1 MTVSYTRVFV
11 PQIAGLPQNVDLEGV
26 RTDLADN
33 HVAAP
38 SGVDQ
43 DEVAA
48 IVAHARAQGIDLSV
62 VVTDGNPWHDSELR
76 DLATE
81 VAKTEHGTVLVL
93 SRDWA
98 GTYSDTFSRVKLEA
112 AEDAVE
118 WVRPVEAIATKTQT
132 FIDRVEDEPTI
143 GWTHITIVLLAG
155 LLLAVGGLYW
165 VKSRRPE
172 RGDEVLQK
180 IS

>member
-11 PQIAGLPQNVDLEGV
+11 PKVAGLPQNVDLDDV

-38 SGVDQ
+38 ADVDQ

-48 IVAHARAQGIDLSV
+48 IVQHARAQGIDLSV
-62 VVTDGNPWHDSELR
+62 VVTEGNPWHDSELR

-81 VAKTEHGTVLVL
+81 VAKSEHGTVLVL

-118 WVRPVEAIATKTQT
+118 WVRPVEAVATKTQT
-132 FIDRVEDEPTI
+132 FVDRVEYEPVIT
-143 GWTHITIVLLAG
+143 WTHITIVLLAG
-155 LLLAVGGLYW
+155 MLLTVGGLYW
-165 VKSRRPE
+165 VKSRRAKHE
-172 RGDEVLQK
+172 
-180 IS
+180 I

>member
-11 PQIAGLPQNVDLEGV
+11 PQIAGLPQNIDLDEL
-26 RTDLADN
+26 RADLADN

-43 DEVAA
+43 DDVAA
-48 IVAHARAQGIDLSV
+48 IVAQARAKGIKLSV
-62 VVTDGNPWHDSELR
+62 VVTEGNPWHDSELR

-81 VAKTEHGTVLVL
+81 VAKTEHGTILVL

-118 WVRPVEAIATKTQT
+118 WVRPVEAIDTKTQT
-132 FIDRVEDEPTI
+132 FVDRIEHEPMID
-143 GWTHITIVLLAG
+143 WTHITIILLVGMVLAI
-155 LLLAVGGLYW
+155 GGLYR
-165 VKSRRPE
+165 VKSRRAE
-172 RGDEVLQK
+172 RTDEVPQK